1 MKTALAQDQPSAE
14 DGTKDGKKEASSVV
28 LPDPEPTPKL
38 PTPVTVVLDA
48 ATFLN
53 RLVSDAVRHEV

>member
-38 PTPVTVVLDA
+38 PTPVVDA